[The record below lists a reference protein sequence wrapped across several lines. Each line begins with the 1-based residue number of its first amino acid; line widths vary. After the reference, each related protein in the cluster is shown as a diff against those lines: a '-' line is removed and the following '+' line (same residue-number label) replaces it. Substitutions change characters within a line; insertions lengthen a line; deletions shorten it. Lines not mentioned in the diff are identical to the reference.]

1 MACSNILMGILNLVT
16 LVFSLPIIA
25 VGIWLAKQHNTVC
38 YHFLEWPVIVIGG
51 FILVVSLAGML
62 GAWCNNFKSLLVPY
76 LIVMFV
82 LIAFL
87 FVFTIFAF
95 VVTNTGGGDAVPGK
109 GFQEY
114 HLGNY
119 SAWLQKQVDKASL
132 WDKIQICVKEAKI
145 CNKLDNEYPNSTQ
158 FDAASLTPVQS
169 GCCKPPSSCDF
180 TFDSATNWTGT
191 PASSADPDCSEWNN
205 NNLCFNC
212 TSCKAGVLQDIKHDW
227 RKVAI
232 VNIVMVA
239 LLIII
244 YSVGCC
250 ARQQGSG
257 SSDKIDP

>member
-109 GFQEY
+109 GFQVPRF
-114 HLGNY
+114 LLLSVCLSVCLSVY
-119 SAWLQKQVDKASL
+119 SQKAKL
-132 WDKIQICVKEAKI
+132 KIKSAKI
-145 CNKLDNEYPNSTQ
+145 KCLFGVSISQ
-158 FDAASLTPVQS
+158 
-169 GCCKPPSSCDF
+169 
-180 TFDSATNWTGT
+180 
-191 PASSADPDCSEWNN
+191 
-205 NNLCFNC
+205 NLAKILKKICQI
-212 TSCKAGVLQDIKHDW
+212 SIP
-227 RKVAI
+227 
-232 VNIVMVA
+232 
-239 LLIII
+239 
-244 YSVGCC
+244 
-250 ARQQGSG
+250 G
-257 SSDKIDP
+257 SSR